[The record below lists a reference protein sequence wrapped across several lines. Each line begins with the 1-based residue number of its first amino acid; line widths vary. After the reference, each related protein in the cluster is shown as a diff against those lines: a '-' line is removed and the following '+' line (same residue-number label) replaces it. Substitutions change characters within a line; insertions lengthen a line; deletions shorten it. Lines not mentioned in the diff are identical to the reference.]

1 MKNLSAEH
9 TLLALLPIIL
19 VLIAIV
25 GALVI
30 FPKNVD
36 PRSRASEAKPTPTM
50 VTIPTQPAPTVASLR
65 PSVVKDEGG
74 ARGKP
79 ETVCTDLY
87 NPVCG
92 RDGQIYS
99 NSCEAN
105 VKGVIVDYPGA
116 CKAKPAM

>member
-50 VTIPTQPAPTVASLR
+50 VKISPSPTPTEVLR
-65 PSVVKDEGG
+65 
-74 ARGKP
+74 KP

-87 NPVCG
+87 SPICG
-92 RDGQIYS
+92 RDGKTYS
-99 NSCEAN
+99 NACEAN
-105 VKGVIVDYPGA
+105 LQGVIIASEGA
-116 CKAKPAM
+116 CKSL

>member
-25 GALVI
+25 SALVI

-36 PRSRASEAKPTPTM
+36 PRSRASEANPTPTM
-50 VTIPTQPAPTVASLR
+50 VKLASPT
-65 PSVVKDEGG
+65 PSKPV
-74 ARGKP
+74 RRP

-87 NPVCG
+87 KPVCG
-92 RDGQIYS
+92 RDGKTYS
-99 NSCEAN
+99 TACEAN
-105 VKGVIVDYPGA
+105 LQGVIVASEGT

>member
-36 PRSRASEAKPTPTM
+36 PRSRASEAKAVPTI
-50 VTIPTQPAPTVASLR
+50 VKIPSLTPTVASA
-65 PSVVKDEGG
+65 KGG
-74 ARGKP
+74 KPTGP

-87 NPVCG
+87 SPVCG
-92 RDGQIYS
+92 RDGKTYS
-99 NSCEAN
+99 NACEAN
-105 VKGVIVDYPGA
+105 LQGVIVASEGA
-116 CKAKPAM
+116 CKSSPTPTR

>member
-25 GALVI
+25 GALII

-36 PRSRASEAKPTPTM
+36 PRSRASEVKPTPTM
-50 VTIPTQPAPTVASLR
+50 VKLASPT
-65 PSVVKDEGG
+65 PSKAVK
-74 ARGKP
+74 KP

-87 NPVCG
+87 SPVCG
-92 RDGQIYS
+92 RDGQTYDNACS
-99 NSCEAN
+99 AN
-105 VKGVIVDYPGA
+105 LRGVIVASQGA
-116 CKAKPAM
+116 CKSM

>member
-1 MKNLSAEH
+1 MKNLSTEH

-36 PRSRASEAKPTPTM
+36 PRSRASEVKPTPT
-50 VTIPTQPAPTVASLR
+50 
-65 PSVVKDEGG
+65 VVKL
-74 ARGKP
+74 ASPTPSKPVKRP

-87 NPVCG
+87 SPVCG
-92 RDGQIYS
+92 RDGKTYS
-99 NSCEAN
+99 TTCEAN
-105 VKGVIVDYPGA
+105 LKGVIVDYAGA
-116 CKAKPAM
+116 CKAML

>member
-36 PRSRASEAKPTPTM
+36 PRSRASEVKPTPTM
-50 VTIPTQPAPTVASLR
+50 VKLPSPTPTKAVR
-65 PSVVKDEGG
+65 
-74 ARGKP
+74 KP

-87 NPVCG
+87 SPVCG
-92 RDGQIYS
+92 RDGKTYS
-99 NSCEAN
+99 NACEAN
-105 VKGVIVDYPGA
+105 IKGIIVDYTGS
-116 CKAKPAM
+116 CKPATTPKTSM